1 MANPPDSS
9 VYYQLTYWNDY
20 EEVVRHLNQRAFDD
34 PDGTWWDFVA
44 QYFGSPKRMGLSFN
58 CGTGWVERD
67 LLDAGAVEH
76 IVAVDYLQDLLD
88 AGAAVSAPYSI
99 EYHRLDTN
107 AAEFPVRDYD
117 LVINHAAGHHVAH
130 LDRVYRR
137 LWELLGQDGH
147 LVMYDYTGPH
157 RNQYGD
163 RIWNAATACNA
174 TLPPEFR
181 SEMNYPHFAT
191 MMASDPTE
199 AIHSEL
205 VLETTARYFR
215 FDHVRRLGGPIA
227 YLLLTHNQALQAAP
241 PEVRADL
248 VERVLAADVEHIGR
262 FPQDSLFTFAICSP
276 RAADEFDQAQLDTW
290 AFAEADREAAAMER
304 SGRYYLASALEPPA
318 EVPRDEVVVDAAP
331 PEMTP
336 YSVAVKGPRFVLA
349 ALVRSVAIRLPATLP
364 LLRLARRAVRRCR
377 RLGQSGSDPT

>member
-107 AAEFPVRDYD
+107 SAEFPVRDYD

-163 RIWNAATACNA
+163 RIWNAAMACNA

-227 YLLLTHNQALQAAP
+227 YLLLTHNHALQAA
-241 PEVRADL
+241 
-248 VERVLAADVEHIGR
+248 
-262 FPQDSLFTFAICSP
+262 AI
-276 RAADEFDQAQLDTW
+276 
-290 AFAEADREAAAMER
+290 ER

-318 EVPRDEVVVDAAP
+318 EVPHDEVVVDAAP

-364 LLRLARRAVRRCR
+364 LLRLARRAAQRCR
-377 RLGQSGSDPT
+377 RLGRSGSDPT